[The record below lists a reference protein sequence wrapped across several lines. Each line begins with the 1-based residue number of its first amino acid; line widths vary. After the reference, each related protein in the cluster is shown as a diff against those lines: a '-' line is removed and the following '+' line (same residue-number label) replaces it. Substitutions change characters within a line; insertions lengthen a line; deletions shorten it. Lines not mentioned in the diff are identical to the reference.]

1 MFNYYQPTRIH
12 FGVNRTDEIGEISSK
27 YGKKCLLVTTADQ
40 PLQKLYERVKNSL
53 VSAGIEVIHFD
64 QVVPNP
70 SLEVVELGVELARK
84 EDVEFLVALGGGSS
98 IDTAKSIAFK
108 TRASD
113 LTWDEIFENFDSHR
127 EDYASRSTSLPI
139 LSIPTTS
146 GTGSQVTQAAV
157 ITRGEEKL
165 TFFHP
170 DLFSKE
176 TIIDPQLTTTLPVR
190 MSAATGFDTFT
201 HAFESYVNGHGSF
214 YSKMDSV
221 QAMKLVIEY
230 LPLVVKDPGNVEYRE
245 KLSLADTLGGRALA
259 NAGAH
264 TPHPLSEI
272 IGGIINVPHG
282 DALAAVYPAYI
293 NNSLDQLH
301 DAFDD
306 VAKLFGSNKTAD
318 DLEVLVS
325 EFLESINLRTRL
337 SDYKMS
343 DEDFNKILSHPVLGY
358 LPFGSREYMEKI
370 LNESK

>member
-12 FGVNRTDEIGEISSK
+12 FGINRTDDIGDIAVK

-40 PLQKLYERVKNSL
+40 PLQKLYERVIKSL
-53 VSAGIEVIHFD
+53 GEQGIEVVHFD

-70 SLEVVELGVELARK
+70 SLEVVELGIERAR
-84 EDVEFLVALGGGSS
+84 EEGVDFLVALGGGSS

-108 TRASD
+108 TKSD
-113 LTWDEIFENFDSHR
+113 DLSWDEIFEKFDSHR
-127 EDYASRSTSLPI
+127 ENYAARSTSLP
-139 LSIPTTS
+139 LVSIPTTS

-176 TIIDPQLTTTLPVR
+176 AIVDPMLTTTLPVR

-214 YSKMDSV
+214 YSKIDSI

-230 LPLVVKDPGNVEYRE
+230 LPLVVQDPKNVDYRQ
-245 KLSLADTLGGRALA
+245 KLALADTLGGRALA

-272 IGGIINVPHG
+272 IGGIINIPHG
-282 DALAAVYPAYI
+282 EALAAVYPAYI
-293 NNSLDQLH
+293 KNSLENQQ

-306 VAKLFGSNKTAD
+306 VAKLFGNNKTAK
-318 DLEVLVS
+318 DLESLVS
-325 EFLESINLRTRL
+325 DFLLSINLRTRL
-337 SDYKMS
+337 SDYKMTE
-343 DEDFNKILSHPVLGY
+343 EDFDKILSHPVLGF
-358 LPFGSREYMEKI
+358 LPFGPREYMEKI